1 MRKVQRNIL
10 KMTRRQKKP
19 REEEWRQ
26 RWDMKGET
34 VRRRAG
40 DRRGGERTGRE
51 GKESVEFE
59 FFTHNVKLLITALE
73 HQHGESG
80 PADCDLGSTTLC
92 SKLWLWHKKL
102 CQKMK
107 ASFKVLDTF
116 LFDDHVRVSVPWKE
130 HDWAVPDIAKTSV
143 SLSLCLSQTHT
154 DRHAYW
160 SWCATKSNRRSINM
174 VSPGD
179 KTWKDGDRKTSS
191 IYRGKLQKQP
201 QMEEHKPTPTT
212 KHVLSSPRVWCLFH
226 NNVKTWGKD
235 GFISPV

>member
-1 MRKVQRNIL
+1 MS
-10 KMTRRQKKP
+10 TRERWWEKCRETFWKWHGDRKKP
-19 REEEWRQ
+19 ERRNDGRDGTWRERLWE
-26 RWDMKGET
+26 GEQET
-34 VRRRAG
+34 E
-40 DRRGGERTGRE
+40 GGEKGQ
-51 GKESVEFE
+51 GESVEFE

-179 KTWKDGDRKTSS
+179 KTWKDGDRKTESK
-191 IYRGKLQKQP
+191 YL
-201 QMEEHKPTPTT
+201 
-212 KHVLSSPRVWCLFH
+212 
-226 NNVKTWGKD
+226 
-235 GFISPV
+235 